1 MSAGTLESGN
11 QAVLAAP
18 FMANVP
24 VELRTQVLEAIP
36 ESGQQAWKALKHMPF
51 NRAKRRALWKS
62 DAWIVHMFSGD
73 KFKGDPLQHGSGE
86 LLELDLRRGTSLINP
101 EVYGVLL
108 WAAKNRKIKH
118 VIGGPPSRTFSPLRG
133 RDDVKALGVVRS
145 AEELWG
151 VSGSL
156 QWEDRV
162 VVNSENRMILKM
174 VWLWVVAEAAMCNRD
189 QPQCS
194 KVGLCVEHPED
205 PRCYLPPGDVAD
217 RSVSLWRTKFI
228 KGMVETFGLEE
239 MAFDQGALGNPQRR
253 PTRCLTNLEL
263 GLQGLRDSR
272 TSWPQPVRGED
283 PSVWPQGFRETLC
296 SAIKSWN
303 KAMETDATTKAM
315 SAKERSEWKEHL
327 NNNHFPYRRDCS
339 VCLQASGTGRPARKV
354 EHRDASC

>member
-1 MSAGTLESGN
+1 MSE
-11 QAVLAAP
+11 
-18 FMANVP
+18 
-24 VELRTQVLEAIP
+24 
-36 ESGQQAWKALKHMPF
+36 
-51 NRAKRRALWKS
+51 
-62 DAWIVHMFSGD
+62 
-73 KFKGDPLQHGSGE
+73 
-86 LLELDLRRGTSLINP
+86 
-101 EVYGVLL
+101 
-108 WAAKNRKIKH
+108 
-118 VIGGPPSRTFSPLRG
+118 
-133 RDDVKALGVVRS
+133 
-145 AEELWG
+145 
-151 VSGSL
+151 SL

-194 KVGLCVEHPED
+194 KVGLCMEHPED

-217 RSVSLWRTKFI
+217 RSVSLWRTEFI

-303 KAMETDATTKAM
+303 KAMETDATTKAAM

-354 EHRDASC
+354 EYRDAFVLSLDVAGPFATRGVDENRGSKHRFVLVGSYTFPKIKEIPAEEEPAEEEQPEEEFFQMDEPDADEGVDLPEDPSLDEQEREWERTVGELKKPVEMQTLKFCVPMECIGYTQIEAGNFGSNLCDVGVVRGILGRRFGK